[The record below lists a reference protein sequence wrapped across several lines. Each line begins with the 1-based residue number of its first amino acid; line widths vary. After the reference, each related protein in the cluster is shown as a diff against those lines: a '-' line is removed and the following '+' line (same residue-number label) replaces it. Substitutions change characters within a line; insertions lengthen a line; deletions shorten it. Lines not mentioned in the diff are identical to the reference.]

1 MLYPTGIQEI
11 LKTIESNI
19 LLAKDR
25 DALDY
30 RSTQMAQCS
39 MTGLAAALVAQVA
52 SSSLQLQYMPTIHW
66 IIPGLCTTSLVI
78 GLLCV
83 HYSFLL
89 HYSLAKCG
97 CARDL
102 RTAFSTRK
110 GTPPVGAGGDFAV
123 GGPGGGE
130 GREERGEREWGDE
143 GLQGTGVGTA
153 EQVEAGRGTKLP
165 SYKAA
170 LILWLPIYL
179 LILAILL
186 YIAAIGLY
194 WAIAGA
200 MDLQGSRG
208 RSWKVGFN
216 VLKTSLVSQVDN
228 EILDLRIHHAS
239 IVGDFISMGGGNR
252 GIGGLSSLR
261 SGAVRQP

>member
-1 MLYPTGIQEI
+1 
-11 LKTIESNI
+11 
-19 LLAKDR
+19 
-25 DALDY
+25 
-30 RSTQMAQCS
+30 
-39 MTGLAAALVAQVA
+39 MTGLAGALVAQVA

-66 IIPGLCTTSLVI
+66 IVPGLCTTSLVI
-78 GLLCV
+78 GVLCV

-110 GTPPVGAGGDFAV
+110 GTPVGAGGDFAV

-130 GREERGEREWGDE
+130 GRELGDE
-143 GLQGTGVGTA
+143 GREVTGVGTA
-153 EQVEAGRGTKLP
+153 EQVEDGRETKLP

-179 LILAILL
+179 LVLAILL

-194 WAIAGA
+194 WSIAGA

-228 EILDLRIHHAS
+228 EILDLRIHHAG